1 MRQRHDIS
9 LTAPLVDIAQ
19 ALARAGC
26 PGGQHERYRL
36 YEEWARDFRA
46 DFRADF
52 GADFGADVGADFG
65 ARAAAGRKPARTYL
79 SDVTAFALRRAAA
92 HGFEARCED
101 GARLCSEA
109 RLVAGVR

>member
-26 PGGQHERYRL
+26 PGEQRERYRL

-46 DFRADF
+46 DFQADF
-52 GADFGADVGADFG
+52 GADLG

-101 GARLCSEA
+101 FGARLCSEA

>member
-1 MRQRHDIS
+1 MRERHDIS

-26 PGGQHERYRL
+26 PGEQHERYRL
-36 YEEWARDFRA
+36 YEAWARDFQA
-46 DFRADF
+46 DFQ
-52 GADFGADVGADFG
+52 ADFG

-79 SDVTAFALRRAAA
+79 RDVTAFALRRAAA
-92 HGFEARCED
+92 YGFEARCED
-101 GARLCSEA
+101 FGARLCSEA